1 MRTELMVL
9 AANFAVVGLQL
20 LVVMVW
26 RREPSSRRGEG
37 VYVYRRRGRRVLV
50 ACRRTNCASFAN
62 SPHLAGNAT
71 RWASVAAG
79 VG

>member
-9 AANFAVVGLQL
+9 CANLAVVGLQM

-26 RREPSSRRGEG
+26 RREPSSRRGED
-37 VYVYRRRGRRVLV
+37 VYVYRRRGQRVLV
-50 ACRRTNCASFAN
+50 ACRRTNCTSIAN

-71 RWASVAAG
+71 RWASVTTG
-79 VG
+79 IG